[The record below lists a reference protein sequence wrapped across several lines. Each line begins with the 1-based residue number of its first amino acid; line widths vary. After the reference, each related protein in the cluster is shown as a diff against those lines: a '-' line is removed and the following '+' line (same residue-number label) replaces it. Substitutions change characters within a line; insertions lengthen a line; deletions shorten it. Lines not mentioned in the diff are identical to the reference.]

1 MKSLEG
7 RITVDFQESYFRRIP
22 GFMRLADIT
31 FIHLPNPA
39 RRERNRAAVKLNMS
53 PTRQ

>member
-22 GFMRLADIT
+22 GFMRLTDVT
-31 FIHLPNPA
+31 FIHP
-39 RRERNRAAVKLNMS
+39 RTRRAASVTEHRPS
-53 PTRQ
+53 